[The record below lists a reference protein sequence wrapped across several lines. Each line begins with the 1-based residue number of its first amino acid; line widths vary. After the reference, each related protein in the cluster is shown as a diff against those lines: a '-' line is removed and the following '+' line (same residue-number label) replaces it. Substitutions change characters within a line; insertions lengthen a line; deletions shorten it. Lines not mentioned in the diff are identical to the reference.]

1 MRTYDNIRKIAA
13 DQRDDYATGC
23 LLDYPYF
30 KENYKL
36 IAINLSKQ
44 EAFDVDPKA
53 MHQINLTGNLNWGR
67 NADGQNINA
76 NTTLFSV
83 IEEAKEKIL
92 DFSKGTVKML

>member
-1 MRTYDNIRKIAA
+1 
-13 DQRDDYATGC
+13 
-23 LLDYPYF
+23 
-30 KENYKL
+30 
-36 IAINLSKQ
+36 
-44 EAFDVDPKA
+44 